1 MVYLIVLIVAIVIAI
16 AVLIQ
21 HSRKARRYADLPER
35 AEEDG
40 HPTPAAPPHA
50 ADVEPER
57 PYTGAHAPLS
67 TGTELI
73 PPFQE
78 GRCCI
83 CNEPLG
89 EEYAILFRTGAG
101 AEARIDRKCYGKL
114 YTLSQG
120 RGTQEIVKAGR
131 YIMSRYG
138 AVDPRVE
145 EHLKKYV
152 RLAAGRLS
160 EQDGGRG

>member
-1 MVYLIVLIVAIVIAI
+1 MVYLIVLIAAIAI

-21 HSRKARRYADLPER
+21 HSRKARQYGDAPER

-40 HPTPAAPPHA
+40 HPTPAAPQHA
-50 ADVEPER
+50 ADVEPRR
-57 PYTGAHAPLS
+57 PYTGAHAPLP
-67 TGTELI
+67 TGTEPI

-83 CNEPLG
+83 CNDPLG
-89 EEYAILFRTGAG
+89 EKYAVLFRTGTG

-120 RGTQEIVKAGR
+120 RDTQEIVKAGR
-131 YIMSRYG
+131 YIMSRYE